1 MEEKYLYGAAVQ
13 GIQSFIFQT
22 NVLKDIVG
30 ASELV
35 EQICHEELEN
45 YTKGKVETILSAA
58 GNIKLIF
65 DSKEDCQKIVKKF
78 PERIMEIAPGITIS
92 QAVVKMEGDYAEFHN
107 AVDELEKRLRVQRN
121 RPMPSLTT
129 GLMGIKR
136 SNKTG
141 LPAKE
146 IKEGDYLDDAT
157 KAKRNCSG
165 NSKNS
170 KLCKKAFGEA
180 LLAKQFPF
188 NIGDITSHN
197 DWIAIIHAD
206 GNGLGQIVQKVG
218 KNKDDFKKFSC
229 KLEEAT
235 CKAAQD
241 AWNAMKDDI
250 AKCNPIPLRP
260 VVLGGDD
267 LTVICRADFAIE
279 YVETF
284 MKNFETQTENLLGD
298 ILTQHKVFDNGE
310 KKLTACAGVAFIKS
324 SYPFYYGYELAESLC
339 GKAKKDA
346 KGQNSSL
353 APSCVMFH
361 KVQDSFVEDY
371 DKIAERELKPNNYV
385 SFEFGPYY
393 VQDNIKDKPTI
404 KHLLDS
410 VEKLNSEDGNKI
422 KTHLRQWLTDLH
434 EDKAIA
440 EQKRKRVLSLL
451 PDGELKKLF
460 RETTDMSNPK
470 TMAYDMLAL
479 ASIKYQKTK

>member
-1 MEEKYLYGAAVQ
+1 
-13 GIQSFIFQT
+13 
-22 NVLKDIVG
+22 
-30 ASELV
+30 
-35 EQICHEELEN
+35 
-45 YTKGKVETILSAA
+45 
-58 GNIKLIF
+58 
-65 DSKEDCQKIVKKF
+65 
-78 PERIMEIAPGITIS
+78 
-92 QAVVKMEGDYAEFHN
+92 
-107 AVDELEKRLRVQRN
+107 
-121 RPMPSLTT
+121 
-129 GLMGIKR
+129 
-136 SNKTG
+136 
-141 LPAKE
+141 
-146 IKEGDYLDDAT
+146 
-157 KAKRNCSG
+157 
-165 NSKNS
+165 
-170 KLCKKAFGEA
+170 
-180 LLAKQFPF
+180 
-188 NIGDITSHN
+188 
-197 DWIAIIHAD
+197 
-206 GNGLGQIVQKVG
+206 
-218 KNKDDFKKFSC
+218 
-229 KLEEAT
+229 
-235 CKAAQD
+235 
-241 AWNAMKDDI
+241 
-250 AKCNPIPLRP
+250 
-260 VVLGGDD
+260 
-267 LTVICRADFAIE
+267 
-279 YVETF
+279 

-404 KHLLDS
+404 KHLLES

>member
-157 KAKRNCSG
+157 KAKRKCSD
-165 NSKNS
+165 NDNS
-170 KLCKKAFGEA
+170 KLCEKAFGEA

-218 KNKDDFKKFSC
+218 KNKDDFEAFSN

-241 AWNAMKDDI
+241 AWNAMEDDI
-250 AKCNPIPLRP
+250 KQCYPIPLRP

-346 KGQNSSL
+346 KKQNSSL

-371 DKIAERELKPNNYV
+371 DKIVERELKPNKDV

-393 VQDNIKDKPTI
+393 INDGINGKPTI
-404 KHLLDS
+404 KHLLES

-470 TMAYDMLAL
+470 KTMAYDMLAL